1 VALPALVR
9 YYTRR
14 TCACFRGNTIND
26 TSFWYPE
33 FLGNSAWLEHA
44 PFALWLTGAS
54 RPRRLVEL
62 GTRSGHSYFAF
73 CQGVQSLALDT
84 RCHAIEQWTGEAA
97 SPSPALAFRVLETHN
112 RRYAGFSQLLTG
124 SAEEALEAFGD
135 GTIDLLHI
143 EQGPVAAD
151 ATRDFDRWRPKLSDR
166 AVVLIPGIGA
176 RAQNTGLIRLWQT
189 LQAEFPSFDFPHGEG
204 LGVLGYGANLPTEI
218 AAFFRSVTDPAAAVE
233 RRATYARLGAAIGG
247 GPTAGPN
254 SPPLASG
261 AEPSVVEANGIALR
275 LAEEVARG
283 TALESKL
290 AEQEARARRA
300 EALHRSSA
308 TEIQSRDREIAQLKA
323 ERGKSTQTIATL
335 AARLEE
341 MRRSRSWRA
350 TAPLRALASRFNG
363 RPAKQRVTATALA
376 KAPLP
381 SAIAGPPT
389 KTRKA
394 SAGPLDQAAR
404 KAAIAA
410 AEEASKAANWPVAV
424 ERWLEI
430 LDLDGR
436 GANDTAEDRL
446 ATACLGLMEGG
457 DFDHAMAALQWAK
470 SRRRPRKS
478 ILAAEAIGCLRAART
493 DEARRLWSAYWQRA
507 LKEESFAAAPNPT
520 IPSRYSGNE
529 VFAVTSVNAE
539 ASDERALRICVYTA
553 AFGDYD
559 DVQPPGQQPAGID
572 FICFTDRPRAIP
584 GWEVRTV
591 DPGVGHPAAQS
602 RAVKILPH
610 RYLGD
615 YDASLYI
622 DANIALVDP
631 TSLIRRWFA
640 GKPFVAWRHPTRS
653 DVYDECE
660 AILANLRSE
669 PRTIIAQRIFFAAD
683 KLPRHTG
690 LIAGGVLWRDHRDG
704 EVRRLMELW
713 WDQLR
718 RFGKRDQPSLGY
730 LMWKTGIRPE
740 IMPAECGT
748 IYKNEFLAFRSHNM
762 TTVEMER
769 ARAAQVLA
777 PDLAKPPARPVD
789 GLPLRPAQAALA
801 NGMPN
806 IRHGLLRPGDVAAL
820 RHSLDLVARLLY
832 RHAPLPT
839 TLKLRIK
846 EGLLRLWRP
855 GDRDEK
861 PVRGHCEYF
870 SPRERLPA
878 FESWQIYNRETE
890 AGRNAIEL
898 AVSALE
904 RAPTFSVLMPVY
916 DPPLPALDAAI
927 RSVLAQTYG
936 NFTLVLADDCST
948 DPAVRP
954 RLEEWAARDARIR
967 LVLRPENGHISA
979 ATNSAAEVAEGN
991 YLVFVDN
998 DDELPEQA
1006 LAHFALYLER
1016 FPEAD
1021 ILYSDDAKL
1030 DRSGIGLTAPKF
1042 KPDWSPELLLSYCYV
1057 SHLKAIRASLYRE
1070 IGGSRLGFEG
1080 SQDHDMLLRASERAR
1095 HIGHVPQ
1102 ILYRRRVLPT
1112 STASSG
1118 HAKPYSFEAGR
1129 RAVEE
1134 AFARRGL
1141 PCRVIHPDWAARDGL
1156 GIYVPVMPDMGP
1168 SVAIVIPTR
1177 NNHLSLDRLLRSLP
1191 KTTYRN
1197 YVVHIVD
1204 NMSDDPATLAYLAQ
1218 QPHPVMRIANPGNS
1232 FSYAHI
1238 NNAAVKN
1245 ISEELVLF
1253 LNDDTEVIE
1262 PCWLSQMVGWSR
1274 LPGVGAVGA
1283 RLIFPDGRV
1292 QHAGV
1297 ALGLREGLTA
1307 FRGLAGSQSGYLWFA
1322 KVTRN
1327 CAAVSAA
1334 TMLTPRALFLEMSG
1348 FDEGK
1353 FPVSYND
1360 VDYCLRLQDR
1370 GYRTVFCGEAELF
1383 HDEGQTRGRKL
1394 AAPAELAA
1402 LTERCRGRLDPYYS
1416 PHLGRDGNRYEIKPT
1431 VVPPILRT
1439 KPLRVLVVTHNLNHE
1454 GAPNSALELVVG
1466 LRQKGVIE
1474 PVVLSP
1480 QDGPLRAAYEARG
1493 IPVEVVPEARI
1504 ASALRNLQ
1512 HYEDRIANLCNVAG
1526 IGSYDLVYCNT
1537 ALTFWAV
1544 DAARRMNV
1552 PSVWN
1557 IRESEPWTSYYNNL
1571 PKEVARRALQCF
1583 AIPYRV
1589 LFVADS
1595 TRALWSPIDR
1605 TGNFDVIHNG
1615 LDLARFAD
1623 KTRLPHRDAARRAL
1637 GVADDE
1643 LCLLALGTVCA
1654 RKGQKE
1660 LALALSE
1667 LEPDIAQGLAVF
1679 IVGARRNA
1687 YSDELRQ
1694 LVAAAPAHLRDRIRI
1709 VNETGETAVYW
1720 NAADIFCCNSH
1731 QESYPRVTLEAMA
1744 MGLPIVTTPVFGI
1757 KEQVRD
1763 DVNALFYNPG
1773 DVRGLADRLA
1783 RVIEDAELRNHLA
1796 ANSRDVL
1803 QSLMSYSDMLEEYAT
1818 AFKAAAFSAVPR
1830 DSELFG

>member
-1 VALPALVR
+1 
-9 YYTRR
+9 
-14 TCACFRGNTIND
+14 
-26 TSFWYPE
+26 
-33 FLGNSAWLEHA
+33 
-44 PFALWLTGAS
+44 
-54 RPRRLVEL
+54 
-62 GTRSGHSYFAF
+62 
-73 CQGVQSLALDT
+73 VQSLALDT
-84 RCHAIEQWTGEAA
+84 RCHAIEQWTGEVAL
-97 SPSPALAFRVLETHN
+97 PAPAEPTFRSLEAHN
-112 RRYAGFSQLLTG
+112 RRYAGFSQLLPG
-124 SAEEALEAFGD
+124 SAGDALGAFRD

-143 EQGPVAAD
+143 ERGPLAAS
-151 ATRDFDRWRPKLSDR
+151 AMQDFERWRPKLSDR
-166 AVVLIPGIGA
+166 ALVLIPGIATREGD
-176 RAQNTGLIRLWQT
+176 TGLQRLWQALRT
-189 LQAEFPSFDFPHGEG
+189 EFPSFDFPHGEG
-204 LGVLGYGANLPTEI
+204 LGVLGYGANLPAEV
-218 AAFFRSVTDPAAAVE
+218 AAFFRSVADPGAAAE
-233 RRATYARLGAAIGG
+233 RRATYAQLGAATGG

-254 SPPLASG
+254 SPHLASN
-261 AEPSVVEANGIALR
+261 AEPSGVEAKEIASR
-275 LAEEVARG
+275 LAQEIARG

-300 EALHRSSA
+300 DALHRSRA
-308 TEIQSRDREIAQLKA
+308 TEVQSRDREIARLKA
-323 ERGKSTQTIATL
+323 ERVRSNQVIATL
-335 AARLEE
+335 AAQLEE
-341 MRRSRSWRA
+341 IRRSRSWRA
-350 TAPLRALASRFNG
+350 TAPLRALASRFDG
-363 RPAKQRVTATALA
+363 RPAKLRVAAEPGASAPA

-381 SAIAGPPT
+381 PAIAEPP
-389 KTRKA
+389 KEIRKA
-394 SAGPLDQAAR
+394 PAGPLDQAAR
-404 KAAIAA
+404 KAAVAT
-410 AEEASKAANWPVAV
+410 AEEASKAANWPAAV

-430 LDLDGR
+430 LESDGR
-436 GANDTAEDRL
+436 GPNDTAEDRL
-446 ATACLGLMEGG
+446 ATACLGLMEGDG
-457 DFDHAMAALQWAK
+457 FDRAMAALQRAK

-478 ILAAEAIGCLRAART
+478 ILAAEAIGFLRAART
-493 DEARRLWSAYWQRA
+493 DEARRLWGAYWQRA
-507 LKEESFAAAPNPT
+507 LKEESFATAPNPT
-520 IPSRYSGNE
+520 IPSRYSGNG
-529 VFAVTSVNAE
+529 VFAVASANAE
-539 ASDERALRICVYTA
+539 AGGEHALRICVYTA
-553 AFGDYD
+553 VFGDYD
-559 DVQPPGQQPAGID
+559 DVQPPGRRPTGID

-584 GWEVRTV
+584 GWEVRAV
-591 DPGVGHPAAQS
+591 DPGVGHPAAQN
-602 RAVKILPH
+602 RAVKTLPH
-610 RYLGD
+610 RYLGE

-631 TSLIRRWFA
+631 ASLIRRWFA
-640 GKPFVAWRHPTRS
+640 GKRFVAWRHPARS

-660 AILANLRSE
+660 AILANLRNE
-669 PRTIIAQRIFFAAD
+669 PGAILAQHAFFATE

-690 LIAGGVLWRDHRDG
+690 LIASGVLWRDHRDG
-704 EVRRLMELW
+704 EVKRLMELW
-713 WDQLR
+713 WEQLR
-718 RFGKRDQPSLGY
+718 RFGKRDQPGLGY

-740 IMPAECGT
+740 VLPAELGT
-748 IYKNEFLAFRSHNM
+748 IYKNEFLAFRPHNM
-762 TTVEMER
+762 TTIELER
-769 ARAAQVLA
+769 GRAAHGLA
-777 PDLAKPPARPVD
+777 PDLAKPPARPAD
-789 GLPLRPAQAALA
+789 GPPLRPSHAALA
-801 NGMPN
+801 NGNGRNGTPN
-806 IRHGLLRPGDVAAL
+806 IQHGSLRRRHVAAL

-832 RHAPLPT
+832 RRAPLPMA
-839 TLKLRIK
+839 LKLRIK
-846 EGLLRLWRP
+846 ESLLRLWRP
-855 GDRDEK
+855 GHRRQK
-861 PVRGHCEYF
+861 PVRGRCEYF
-870 SPRERLPA
+870 SPRGRLPA

-898 AVSALE
+898 ALSALE

-936 NFTLVLADDCST
+936 NFTLVLVDDCST
-948 DPAVRP
+948 DPAIRP
-954 RLEEWAARDARIR
+954 RLEEWAALDARIR

-979 ATNSAAEVAEGN
+979 ATNSAAEVAEGD

-998 DDELPEQA
+998 DDELPDQA
-1006 LAHFALYLER
+1006 LAHFALYLQR

-1030 DRSGIGLTAPKF
+1030 DRSGTGLTAPKF

-1095 HIGHVPQ
+1095 HVGHVPQ

-1156 GIYVPVMPDMGP
+1156 GIYVPVMPDTGP
-1168 SVAIVIPTR
+1168 SVAIIIPTR
-1177 NNHLSLDRLLRSLP
+1177 NNHLVLDGLLRSLP

-1197 YVVHIVD
+1197 YAVHIVD
-1204 NMSDDPATLAYLAQ
+1204 NMSDDPATLAYLAR
-1218 QPHPVMRIANPGNS
+1218 QPHPVTRIANPGDS

-1245 ISEELVLF
+1245 VSEELILF

-1262 PCWLSQMVGWSR
+1262 PRWLSQMVGWSR

-1307 FRGLAGSQSGYLWFA
+1307 FRGMAGSQSGYLWFA

-1334 TMLTPRALFLEMSG
+1334 TMLTPRALFLEVGG

-1353 FPVSYND
+1353 FPVAYND

-1370 GYRTVFCGEAELF
+1370 GYRTVFCGEAELY
-1383 HDEGQTRGRKL
+1383 HDEGQSRGRKP

-1402 LTERCRGRLDPYYS
+1402 LTERCRGRRDHCYS
-1416 PHLGRDGNRYEIKPT
+1416 PHLDRDGNRYEIKPT
-1431 VVPPILRT
+1431 VLPPIPRT

-1466 LRQKGVIE
+1466 LRQKGVID

-1493 IPVEVVPEARI
+1493 IPVEIVPEARI

-1512 HYEDRIANLCNVAG
+1512 HYEDRIANLCNLVG
-1526 IGSYDLVYCNT
+1526 IGLYDLVYCNT

-1557 IRESEPWTSYYNNL
+1557 IRESEPWTSYYDNL

-1595 TRALWSPIDR
+1595 TRALWSPVDR
-1605 TGNFDVIHNG
+1605 MSNFHVIRNG
-1615 LDLARFAD
+1615 LDLARFGE
-1623 KTRLPHRDAARRAL
+1623 KTRVPRRDAARRAL

-1660 LALALSE
+1660 LVLALNE
-1667 LEPDIAQGLAVF
+1667 LEPDVAQRLAVF

-1687 YSDELRQ
+1687 YSDELRE
-1694 LVAAAPAHLRDRIRI
+1694 LVAAAPAHLRDRVRI
-1709 VNETGETAVYW
+1709 VDETGETAVYW
-1720 NAADIFCCNSH
+1720 NAADLFCCNSH

-1763 DVNALFYNPG
+1763 EVNALFYNPG

-1783 RVIEDAELRNHLA
+1783 RVIEDDELRNHLA

-1803 QSLMSYSDMLEEYAT
+1803 QSLVSYSDMLEEYAT
-1818 AFKAAAFSAVPR
+1818 AFESAAFSAVPQ
-1830 DSELFG
+1830 DSELFD